1 MRFAFEAL
9 AESGVREQGEI
20 TAPDERAALK
30 ALAARGL
37 TVLALS
43 QLAAASPSRRAARI
57 SAGDRALAVRQLS
70 GLIDGGV
77 TLPNALASVAANTSV
92 ASVTI
97 ELTAVH
103 AALSAGEPIAT
114 AFDRAPKLLPNVERQ
129 VVVAGAEAGD
139 LARVLSRLADYFED
153 RDALRGKL
161 IGALVYPALVGVVAL
176 GVIVALLVFVMPQIV
191 AAFAQ
196 TKQALP
202 WLTRALLTF
211 AAFLRGYGLWIGLL
225 VAALIA
231 VVLWSLRGPSRGS
244 RRGSM
249 RGSMRVSLR
258 ERGLALL
265 QTLPLLGPLAQSA
278 DEVRVLTTLAMLVES
293 AVPLPRAISAAAKTA
308 RFPGNAR
315 RLDAARLG
323 LERGQSVASAF
334 ADHDALDGMSLEL
347 VRQGEAVGGIAPAF
361 GKAAHLKRQALERRL
376 QWFAALV
383 EPVMILVLGGVV
395 LVLVLAVM
403 LPIVTLNSAVR

>member
-9 AESGVREQGEI
+9 SESGVREQGEI
-20 TAPDERAALK
+20 AATDERAALK

-37 TVLALS
+37 TVIAFS
-43 QLAAASPSRRAARI
+43 QLAAATVSRRALRI

-92 ASVTI
+92 ASVAI
-97 ELTAVH
+97 ELTDVH
-103 AALSAGEPIAT
+103 AALSSGEPIVT

-161 IGALVYPALVGVVAL
+161 VGALVYPALVGIVAL

-202 WLTRALLTF
+202 WLTRILLALATF
-211 AAFLRGYGLWIGLL
+211 MRIYGLWFAVLL
-225 VAALIA
+225 AALITFF
-231 VVLWSLRGPSRGS
+231 LWSLRGP
-244 RRGSM
+244 
-249 RGSMRVSLR
+249 LR
-258 ERGLALL
+258 DRGLALL
-265 QTLPLLGPLAQSA
+265 QKLPLLGPLAQSA
-278 DEVRVLTTLAMLVES
+278 DEVRVLTTLAMLAES

-315 RLDAARLG
+315 KLDAARLG
-323 LERGQSVASAF
+323 LERGQGVAASF
-334 ADHDALDGMSLEL
+334 AENDALDGMSLEL
-347 VRQGEAVGGIAPAF
+347 LRQGEAVGAIASAF

-383 EPVMILVLGGVV
+383 EPVMILVLGGLV

>member
-9 AESGVREQGEI
+9 GESGVREQGEI
-20 TAPDERAALK
+20 AASDERTALK

-37 TVLALS
+37 TVVALS
-43 QLAAASPSRRAARI
+43 QVAAAPSRRASRI

-77 TLPNALASVAANTSV
+77 TLPNALISVATHSGVASVA
-92 ASVTI
+92 I

-103 AALSAGEPIAT
+103 AALTSGEPIAT

-139 LARVLSRLADYFED
+139 LARVLARLADYFED

-202 WLTRALLTF
+202 WLTRTLLSLATF
-211 AAFLRGYGLWIGLL
+211 MRGYGLWLVLML
-225 VAALIA
+225 VAL
-231 VVLWSLRGPSRGS
+231 VFFFLWSLRGP
-244 RRGSM
+244 
-249 RGSMRVSLR
+249 LR
-258 ERGLALL
+258 DRGLALL
-265 QTLPLLGPLAQSA
+265 RKLPLLGPLAQSA
-278 DEVRVLTTLAMLVES
+278 DEVRVLTTLAMLAES

-308 RFPGNAR
+308 RFPGNAL

-323 LERGQSVASAF
+323 LECGQGVAASF
-334 ADHDALDGMSLEL
+334 ADNDALDGMSLEL
-347 VRQGEAVGGIAPAF
+347 LRQGEAVGGVAAAF
-361 GKAAHLKRQALERRL
+361 AKAAHLKRQALERRL

>member
-1 MRFAFEAL
+1 MRFAFEAVG
-9 AESGVREQGEI
+9 ESGVRKQGEI
-20 TAPDERAALK
+20 AATDERAALK

-37 TVLALS
+37 TVVALS
-43 QLAAASPSRRAARI
+43 QLAAATPSRRASRI
-57 SAGDRALAVRQLS
+57 SAGDRALAVRQIS

-92 ASVTI
+92 AGVAM
-97 ELTAVH
+97 ELTAVN
-103 AALSAGEPIAT
+103 AALTSGEPIAT

-139 LARVLSRLADYFED
+139 LACVLSRLADYFED

-161 IGALVYPALVGVVAL
+161 IGALVYPALVGIVAL

-202 WLTRALLTF
+202 WLTRTLLALATF
-211 AAFLRGYGLWIGLL
+211 MRSYGLWLVLL
-225 VAALIA
+225 LAALI
-231 VVLWSLRGPSRGS
+231 VFFLWSLRGP
-244 RRGSM
+244 
-249 RGSMRVSLR
+249 LR
-258 ERGLALL
+258 DRGLALL
-265 QTLPLLGPLAQSA
+265 QKLPLLGPLAQSA
-278 DEVRVLTTLAMLVES
+278 DEVRVLTTLAMLAES

-334 ADHDALDGMSLEL
+334 ADNDALDGMSLEL
-347 VRQGEAVGGIAPAF
+347 LRQGEAVGGIAPAF

>member
-1 MRFAFEAL
+1 MRFAFEAVG
-9 AESGVREQGEI
+9 ESGVREQGEI
-20 TAPDERAALK
+20 SANDERAALK

-37 TVLALS
+37 TVVALS
-43 QLAAASPSRRAARI
+43 QLATATPSRRASRI

-92 ASVTI
+92 AAVAT

-103 AALSAGEPIAT
+103 AALTSGDPIAT

-161 IGALVYPALVGVVAL
+161 IGALVYPALVGIVAL

-202 WLTRALLTF
+202 WLTRTLLGLAT
-211 AAFLRGYGLWIGLL
+211 FLRGYGLWVVLLLAALL
-225 VAALIA
+225 VFF
-231 VVLWSLRGPSRGS
+231 LWSLRGP
-244 RRGSM
+244 
-249 RGSMRVSLR
+249 LR
-258 ERGLALL
+258 DRGLALL
-265 QTLPLLGPLAQSA
+265 QKLPLLGPLAQSA
-278 DEVRVLTTLAMLVES
+278 DEVRVLTTLAMLAES

-334 ADHDALDGMSLEL
+334 AENDALDGMSLEL
-347 VRQGEAVGGIAPAF
+347 LRQGEAIGGIAPAF

>member
-1 MRFAFEAL
+1 MRFAFEAVT
-9 AESGVREQGEI
+9 ESGAREQGEI
-20 TAPDERAALK
+20 SASDERLALK

-37 TVLALS
+37 TVVALS
-43 QLAAASPSRRAARI
+43 QIAATAPSRRASRI
-57 SAGDRALAVRQLS
+57 GSGDRALAVRQLS

-77 TLPNALASVAANTSV
+77 TLPNALASVAANTGV
-92 ASVTI
+92 AGVAI
-97 ELTAVH
+97 ELSAVH
-103 AALSAGEPIAT
+103 AALTAGEPIAT

-161 IGALVYPALVGVVAL
+161 IGALVYPALVGIVAL

-202 WLTRALLTF
+202 WLTRTLLGVATF
-211 AAFLRGYGLWIGLL
+211 MRSYGVWIVLL
-225 VAALIA
+225 LAALF
-231 VVLWSLRGPSRGS
+231 VFFLWSLRGP
-244 RRGSM
+244 
-249 RGSMRVSLR
+249 LR
-258 ERGLALL
+258 DRGLALL
-265 QTLPLLGPLAQSA
+265 QKLPLLGPLAQSA
-278 DEVRVLTTLAMLVES
+278 DEVRVLTTLAMLAES

-308 RFPGNAR
+308 RFLGNAR
-315 RLDAARLG
+315 RLDAARLS
-323 LERGQSVASAF
+323 LERGQSVADAF
-334 ADHDALDGMSLEL
+334 TENEALDGMSLEL
-347 VRQGEAVGGIAPAF
+347 LRQGEAVGGIAPAF
-361 GKAAHLKRQALERRL
+361 GKAARLKRQALERRL

>member
-1 MRFAFEAL
+1 MRFAFEAVG
-9 AESGVREQGEI
+9 ESGVREQGEI
-20 TAPDERAALK
+20 AATDERAALK

-37 TVLALS
+37 TVVALS
-43 QLAAASPSRRAARI
+43 QLAAANPSRRASRI

-77 TLPNALASVAANTSV
+77 TLPNALASVAANTRV
-92 ASVTI
+92 ASVAI

-103 AALSAGEPIAT
+103 AALTSGEPIST

-161 IGALVYPALVGVVAL
+161 IGALVYPALVGIVAL

-202 WLTRALLTF
+202 WLTRTLLGLATF
-211 AAFLRGYGLWIGLL
+211 MRSYGLWLVLL
-225 VAALIA
+225 LAALI
-231 VVLWSLRGPSRGS
+231 VFFLWSLRGP
-244 RRGSM
+244 
-249 RGSMRVSLR
+249 LR

-265 QTLPLLGPLAQSA
+265 QKLPLLGPLAQSA
-278 DEVRVLTTLAMLVES
+278 DEVRVLTTLAMLAES

-323 LERGQSVASAF
+323 LERGQSVANAF
-334 ADHDALDGMSLEL
+334 ADNDALDGMSLEL
-347 VRQGEAVGGIAPAF
+347 LRQGEAVGGIAPAF